1 MGGFSSKS
9 GQVVN
14 LKKSEEEVV
23 KLMFPVYYCD
33 DMLTTEENI
42 LVERAWNLILT
53 DGALGYRLKAERPDF
68 AHTTS
73 IAYFYELFYNRL
85 FDVHPG
91 ARDLFKDIQSQ
102 GKFLVK
108 MISLGLSEKVDQ
120 KKYTDTLT
128 KLAEIHNERGVKAV
142 EYGIVGEVLFWTLR
156 AILGPQEYSN
166 ELNGAWVKIYS
177 RMLRVMVPIAIAYEL
192 KDGSAQEKRFF
203 AQTIGLSCTEE
214 KALVAL
220 EKKTAPTCPAI
231 TARTVERSMHTL
243 RLGEAV

>member
-9 GQVVN
+9 SNALN
-14 LKKSEEEVV
+14 LKKSEEEVI

-33 DMLTTEENI
+33 DMLTTEEDI
-42 LVERAWNLILT
+42 LVERAWNLVLT
-53 DGALGYRLKAERPDF
+53 DSALGFRLKAQRS
-68 AHTTS
+68 HS
-73 IAYFYELFYNRL
+73 SCIAYFYELFYNRL

-142 EYGIVGEVLFWTLR
+142 EC
-156 AILGPQEYSN
+156 
-166 ELNGAWVKIYS
+166 K
-177 RMLRVMVPIAIAYEL
+177 
-192 KDGSAQEKRFF
+192 
-203 AQTIGLSCTEE
+203 
-214 KALVAL
+214 
-220 EKKTAPTCPAI
+220 
-231 TARTVERSMHTL
+231 
-243 RLGEAV
+243 

>member
-9 GQVVN
+9 SNALN

-33 DMLTTEENI
+33 DMLTTEEDI
-42 LVERAWNLILT
+42 LVERAWNLVLT
-53 DGALGYRLKAERPDF
+53 DGAFSYRLKAQRS
-68 AHTTS
+68 HS
-73 IAYFYELFYNRL
+73 SCIAYFYELFYNRL

-220 EKKTAPTCPAI
+220 EKKTVPSRPAI
-231 TARTVERSMHTL
+231 ASVPTVEESIISTKA
-243 RLGEAV
+243 AVVM